1 MLSLCVVLISSR
13 YECTCRQPL
22 LTPRPYPAE
31 RETEE
36 TEETD
41 HSKSAG
47 LKHVV
52 KHLVKHVETSK
63 SSDAL
68 EHLGSERKSIT
79 KCRDHSPVMRKS
91 LRICKSGPGMPLNF
105 FHLSIKPTISM
116 MKTESATLDVGVL
129 RWLLWFAIASVWH
142 CSYLHTCMRTER
154 YIALHC
160 LESNYTALCCRGIPS
175 TFYYTTLQRAS
186 LHTSLHY
193 TTIHHTES
201 QTNWS
206 TVQSLACSLPQFYIL
221 LQLSALNRRC
231 SCVLRFVASST
242 LTSHESPL
250 AESILALWFG
260 QRCESNC

>member
-68 EHLGSERKSIT
+68 EHLRSERKSIT

-142 CSYLHTCMRTER
+142 VRT
-154 YIALHC
+154 YIPACGQNATLHC
-160 LESNYTALCCRGIPS
+160 IASNQITLHFVAEEYLRHS
-175 TFYYTTLQRAS
+175 TTLRCSA
-186 LHTSLHY
+186 LHY
-193 TTIHHTES
+193 TLHCIIPRYITQKVKQTE
-201 QTNWS
+201 
-206 TVQSLACSLPQFYIL
+206 VPCSHWLVPC
-221 LQLSALNRRC
+221 LSFTSYFN
-231 SCVLRFVASST
+231 SVLWTAGVAVCYV
-242 LTSHESPL
+242 L
-250 AESILALWFG
+250 
-260 QRCESNC
+260 